1 MSKSKLQRARVL
13 ADVAVH
19 ELLCGQVLE
28 ASPALITALAA
39 SGQVDPHR
47 DAVGYAL
54 EQGAEV
60 VRSRLELAQEA
71 AQARQAELLA
81 AVKAA
86 EEKHAAAAE
95 GEAKAAALA
104 ELVAAH
110 DALKAVSA

>member
-1 MSKSKLQRARVL
+1 MSKTKLTRARVL

-19 ELLCGQVLE
+19 ALLCGQVLE

-39 SGQVDPHR
+39 NGQVDPHK

-71 AQARQAELLA
+71 AQARQAELAA

-86 EEKHAAAAE
+86 EEKHAAAE

-110 DALKAVSA
+110 DALKAETA